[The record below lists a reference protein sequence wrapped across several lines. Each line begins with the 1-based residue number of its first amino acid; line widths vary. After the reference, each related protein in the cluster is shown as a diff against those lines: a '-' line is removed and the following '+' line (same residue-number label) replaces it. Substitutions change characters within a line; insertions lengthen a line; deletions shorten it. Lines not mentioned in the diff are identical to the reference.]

1 MNRLMF
7 IAGAAIGYVLG
18 ARDGRGRYE
27 QIKSQADSLWHDPRV
42 QEKVNTATST
52 VKEKAPEVQAKLQGQ
67 AEQAKGAAKQK
78 MSKDKSDDTTV
89 VETTTY
95 PPVPPPAPPAAPP
108 PAL

>member
-42 QEKVNTATST
+42 QEKVSTASAA
-52 VKEKAPEVQAKLQGQ
+52 VKEKAPEVQAKLTD
-67 AEQAKGAAKQK
+67 AASHAADAARSKL
-78 MSKDKSDDTTV
+78 SKDSADAADSSSAAG
-89 VETTTY
+89 TTTY
-95 PPVPPPAPPAAPP
+95 PPASPSGN
-108 PAL
+108 